1 MRLSIYLI
9 VVIGFLIWGC
19 GRPWGSIQLDVAQ
32 PTAGDDLLFSALYN
46 EGDSFLWNFGDGT
59 MFSGKVGKHI
69 YTNSGRYEVSL
80 TVKRG
85 KRSQVNRKTIWVAPP
100 ESCLVAIET
109 TKGTL
114 IVKLYDDTPLHRD
127 NFTKLVEQGFYNQLL
142 FHRVINGF
150 MIQGGDPDSRGS
162 SAGEALGMGGPGYTI
177 KAEFNPQYIHQK
189 GALAAARMG
198 DAANPNKESSGSQF
212 YIVQGQP
219 LTEEEIEKIESRKEI
234 RYSSAQRKS
243 YIENGGTPFLD
254 YEYTVFGQVIRGWN
268 VIDEIAAVQTDSRNR
283 PEEDIVMSI
292 KLIK

>member
-1 MRLSIYLI
+1 MRISIFILLI
-9 VVIGFLIWGC
+9 TSMLWSC
-19 GRPWGSIQLDVAQ
+19 GRPWGTIQLEVAQ
-32 PTAGDDLLFSALYN
+32 PAAGDDLLFSALYN
-46 EGDSFLWNFGDGT
+46 KGDYFHWDFGDGT
-59 MFSGKVGKHI
+59 LSKGKTVKHI
-69 YTNSGRYEVSL
+69 YTSSGRYEVNL

-85 KRSQVNRKTIWVAPP
+85 KKSQVNRKTIWVVPP
-100 ESCLVAIET
+100 ASCLVAIET
-109 TKGTL
+109 NKGTM
-114 IVKLYDDTPLHRD
+114 IVKLFDETPLHRD
-127 NFTKLVEQGFYNQLL
+127 NFTQLVESGYYNQLL

-162 SAGEALGMGGPGYTI
+162 LLGEALGRGGPGYTI
-177 KAEFNPQYIHQK
+177 KAEFHPQLVHQK

-219 LTEEEIEKIESRKEI
+219 LTEEEIDKIEARKEI

-254 YEYTVFGQVIRGWN
+254 LEYTVFGQVIRGWN
-268 VIDEIAAVQTDSRNR
+268 VIDEIAAVKIDSRSR
-283 PEEDIVMSI
+283 PEEDIVMSL